1 MKLLHPRSW
10 SLSVKFPLL
19 ITAVVAGA
27 AVVIGVAIVAQYR
40 QTFETALEEKA
51 LLLAR
56 ATSATA
62 TEAILRQDYWSL
74 YLNLKQTATRAS
86 GGGQDTL
93 VLTGM
98 VLDAEGRVLAHLDP
112 RNHPL
117 GLPMSPIDGAER
129 QLLATVLKTR
139 TASVLSGTVGDQGFV
154 EGVVP
159 VQIDSQFL
167 GVVRLRLSKAELE
180 AQTWA
185 AGLTVL
191 GLTLALVALASLLGT
206 LVSARMVRPLKALAR
221 GMQSVGRGEFSP
233 LRPIVG
239 GDRDEIGQLLAIFNQ
254 MATELEEKKRL
265 EQELAL
271 KEKLADLGQIAAE
284 VAHEVNNPLGGMLN
298 CIGTLKKRPDDRELL
313 ERYLPL
319 LEKGLNR
326 IRTTVQ
332 TLLAGVRHEA
342 PPSPCALACLSDV
355 RELVTAEARDR
366 NVTLAWDSRLADDA
380 QVHCSCPQVQQMLL
394 NLAKN
399 GIQAMPQGGT
409 LTVRS
414 FKDRGALVLEV
425 EDDGTGIRDQEQTH
439 LFDQFCSSRRGG
451 TGLGLWVTHQLA
463 DKMGGSIDVASALGS
478 GSVFRIRLP
487 LARQSEKATRE

>member
-1 MKLLHPRSW
+1 MKLLHPHSW
-10 SLSVKFPLL
+10 SLSVKFPLM
-19 ITAVVAGA
+19 ITAVVTGA
-27 AVVIGVAIVAQYR
+27 AVVIGVAVVAQYR
-40 QTFETALEEKA
+40 QHLERALEEKA

-62 TEAILRQDYWSL
+62 AEAILRQDYWSL

-86 GGGQDTL
+86 GGGQDTH

-112 RNHPL
+112 RHHPL
-117 GLPMSPIDGAER
+117 GLPTSPKGTAER
-129 QLLATVLKTR
+129 QLLATALKTQ
-139 TASVLSGTVGDQGFV
+139 TPSLQSGRVGGQEFV

-159 VQIDSQFL
+159 IQIDSQLL

-191 GLTLALVALASLLGT
+191 GLTLALVALGSLLGT
-206 LVSARMVRPLKALAR
+206 VLSARMVRPLKALAR
-221 GMQSVGRGEFSP
+221 GMRSVGRGEFSP
-233 LRPIVG
+233 LRPTMG
-239 GDRDEIGQLLAIFNQ
+239 GDRDEIGQLLAVFNQ
-254 MATELEEKKRL
+254 MAAELEEKKRL

-271 KEKLADLGQIAAE
+271 KARLADLGQIAAG

-298 CIGTLKKRPDDRELL
+298 CIDTLKKRPDDRELL
-313 ERYLPL
+313 ERYLLL

-332 TLLAGVRHEA
+332 SLLAGVRDEA
-342 PPSPCALACLSDV
+342 PPSPCTLSCLFDV
-355 RELVTAEARDR
+355 RELVAAEARDR
-366 NVTLAWDSRLADDA
+366 NVTLNWDSRLADHTR
-380 QVHCSCPQVQQMLL
+380 VCCTCPQVQQMLL

-399 GIQAMPQGGT
+399 GIQAMPEGGT

-414 FKDRGALVLEV
+414 FEDGDALVLEV
-425 EDDGTGIRDQEQTH
+425 EDDGTGIPDREQTH
-439 LFDQFCSSRRGG
+439 LFDQFCSTRRGG

-463 DKMGGSIDVASALGS
+463 HKMGGSIDVASAPGS

-487 LARQSEKATRE
+487 LAQQSEKAAGE